1 MTLILVGLVAA
12 SLVLAVVAIVMWR
25 RVWQQRAQQ
34 AQALEMAHVRAA
46 QTEQERL
53 AYIHESVHV
62 IATAVLEGQCP
73 LPEGC
78 LRLAVLLDNLPLGCD
93 EKHALRPLFEVYER
107 IRHVPTHTDFRT
119 LERKERQRFKQLLFQ
134 VEQSHGEA
142 VHAALK
148 ALLAQPLPGMTRH

>member
-1 MTLILVGLVAA
+1 MMV
-12 SLVLAVVAIVMWR
+12 SLVLAMVAAMLWR
-25 RVWQQRAQQ
+25 RVWRRRAER
-34 AQALEMAHVRAA
+34 AQALESAQARAA

-93 EKHALRPLFEVYER
+93 EKHMLRPLFEVYER

-119 LERKERQRFKQLLFQ
+119 LERKQQQRFKQLLFQ

-142 VHAALK
+142 VHASLN
-148 ALLAQPLPGMTRH
+148 ALLAQPLPGSIRH